1 MTAPNVP
8 TGTVT
13 FLFTDIEGS
22 TRLEEAVGTKAYAE
36 IRERHRAILRG
47 AFNAHT
53 GVEQGTEGDSF
64 FVVFSSAR
72 DAVAAA
78 VDAQR
83 GLAAAEWPAGSEV
96 RVRMGLHSGEAQLAG
111 GSLVGIDINRAS
123 RIAAVANGGQI
134 IASEATR
141 ALAGGSLPSGVSL
154 RDLGQH
160 RLKDL
165 SASEHLVQVDA
176 EGLPAEFPPLRSLDA
191 RPNNLPTQ
199 LTTFVGRE
207 AELDEAR
214 RLLEGARLLTLTG
227 PGGTGKTRLS
237 LELAALV
244 AEGFPEGVFF
254 VPLEPI
260 REVSLVVPSI
270 AAALGFFETGSRS
283 ARDLLVEWLSGKRVL
298 LVLDNFEQIV
308 EAGPVIA
315 DLLRSVETLVAIATS
330 RTALHIYGEQ
340 EFPVPGLPAPPDVGR
355 LSGYERAQL
364 PARLREVDPSLVGEY
379 EAVRL
384 FVARAMA
391 LSPAFR
397 LTSDNGA
404 AVAAICARLHGMP
417 LAIELAAARIKL
429 LSPDAILTRLDQ
441 QLNLLAAGSRDL
453 PERQQTLRGAIAWS
467 YDLLDEGGRLLFER
481 MSVFVAGG
489 DLNAIEAVCGP
500 ASEIGVDVLDG
511 VSSLLDQ
518 SLARRDDSAEP
529 RFQLIETIRDYA
541 AERLAERGAADAIRG
556 RFRDWLLA
564 FVERATAQL
573 AGEDQRMWLE
583 RLEQEHDNIRAV
595 LDRAVSRPEPAVAIR
610 MGFAMWRFWQ
620 KRGHLGEARRRLEAI
635 AEAPWSRDD
644 PVLRARLVE
653 ALGGLCWWQA
663 DLPAM
668 KGYYD
673 EALGIWREIG
683 DRREIANALY
693 NASFAYALPASV
705 DTPDSDPDGRG
716 LALID
721 EALALYRELGDDA
734 GQGNALWA
742 AGNRFYF
749 RRQHLEAVDKF
760 EQALEKFRKTDDR
773 TMESWSLHMLGTALT
788 RSGDIVR
795 ARAVVMEA
803 MRKFQAAGDA
813 AGVTM
818 VLDDFSAL
826 AVVEG
831 DLPRAARL
839 RGAARNLTRETGAT
853 LATVVDDWF
862 EAYDRPGV
870 RSALSPEDLDRFE
883 KEGAAMSLGDAVTYA
898 LEGTSTATGAGTA
911 AGTATSGQPVE
922 TVAS

>member
-1 MTAPNVP
+1 MTAPKVP

-13 FLFTDIEGS
+13 FLFSDIEGS
-22 TRLEEAVGTKAYAE
+22 TRLEEAVGTEVYAQL
-36 IRERHRAILRG
+36 RERHRAILRA
-47 AFNAHT
+47 AFDARA

-83 GLAAAEWPAGSEV
+83 ALAAADWPAASIV

-111 GSLVGIDINRAS
+111 GSLVGIDINRAA

-141 ALAGGSLPSGVSL
+141 ALAGGSLPAGVSL

-165 SASEHLVQVDA
+165 SAPEHLVQVDA
-176 EGLPAEFPPLRSLDA
+176 EGLRTEFPPLRSLDA

-207 AELDEAR
+207 AELIEAR
-214 RLLEGARLLTLTG
+214 RLLEGARVLTLTG

-237 LELAALV
+237 LELAASV
-244 AEGFPEGVFF
+244 AERFPDGVFF

-260 REVSLVVPSI
+260 REISLVVPSI
-270 AAALGFFETGSRS
+270 AAALGLFETGSRS
-283 ARDLLVEWLSGKRVL
+283 ARDLLVEWLTGKRVL

-308 EAGPVIA
+308 EAGPIIA

-330 RTALHIYGEQ
+330 RTPLHVYGEQ
-340 EFPVPGLPAPPDVGR
+340 EFPVPGLPAPPDLGR

-364 PARLREVDPSLVGEY
+364 PVGLRDLDPARLGEY

-397 LTSDNGA
+397 LTTDNA
-404 AVAAICARLHGMP
+404 PAVAAICARLHGMP

-467 YDLLDEGGRLLFER
+467 YDLLEEGHRRLFER

-489 DLNAIEAVCGP
+489 DLEAIEAVCGP
-500 ASEIGVDVLDG
+500 ASEIGVDVLGG

-518 SLARRDDSAEP
+518 SLVRRDDASTEP

-541 AERLAERGAADAIRG
+541 AERLVERGEADAIQE
-556 RFRDWLLA
+556 RFRDWLLG
-564 FVERATAQL
+564 FVERATTEL
-573 AGEDQRMWLE
+573 AGDEQRIWLE
-583 RLEQEHDNIRAV
+583 RLEREHDNIRAV
-595 LDRAVSRPEPAVAIR
+595 LDRAVSQPEPVVAIR
-610 MGFAMWRFWQ
+610 TGFAMWRFWQ
-620 KRGHLGEARRRLEAI
+620 KRGHLGEGRRRLEAM
-635 AEAPWSRDD
+635 ATAPWSRDD
-644 PVLRARLVE
+644 PALRARLVE
-653 ALGGLCWWQA
+653 ALGGICWWQA
-663 DLPAM
+663 DLTAM

-673 EALGIWREIG
+673 EALSIWRELG
-683 DRREIANALY
+683 DRSEIANALY
-693 NASFAYALPASV
+693 NASFAYAMPTSV
-705 DTPDSDPDGRG
+705 DTDDTDPDGRG
-716 LALID
+716 LALIE
-721 EALALYRELGDDA
+721 EALAMYRELGDEG

-742 AGNRFYF
+742 AGNRLYF
-749 RRQHLEAVDKF
+749 RRQHAEAVDKF
-760 EQALEKFRKTDDR
+760 ERALEIFRRSDDR
-773 TMESWSLHMLGTALT
+773 TMETWALHMLGTTLIRA
-788 RSGDIVR
+788 GDIVR
-795 ARAVVMEA
+795 AREAITEA
-803 MRKFQAAGDA
+803 MQRFQAAGDA
-813 AGVTM
+813 AGVTL

-826 AVVEG
+826 AVVGG

-853 LATVVDDWF
+853 LATVVDGWF
-862 EAYDRPGV
+862 EAFDRPGV
-870 RSALSPEDLDRFE
+870 RSALSPEDLERYE
-883 KEGAAMSLGDAVTYA
+883 KEGATMSLDDAVSYA
-898 LEGTSTATGAGTA
+898 LEATPTPA
-911 AGTATSGQPVE
+911 SGQPVE
-922 TVAS
+922 TVAP